1 MVREVDSAIPSETIP
16 VLPKWFAIYTLPR
29 HEKRVAQHC
38 QIRQIEH
45 YLPLYSVQRRWKNG
59 LRQIVQFPLFPN
71 YLFVKVTRKKR
82 SSVLDVP
89 GVVSIVG
96 DCNEHYAVSDNYMQF
111 LQMGL
116 VQGKIEP
123 HTYLESGE
131 EVHIKSG
138 FMAGMKGVLVR
149 KKSGLR
155 VVVNLELI
163 RRSVVVELDS
173 ADLELSRSALLYRV
187 EDEALSA

>member
-1 MVREVDSAIPSETIP
+1 MVREVGSAIPFETIP
-16 VLPKWFAIYTLPR
+16 ALQKWFAVYTLPR
-29 HEKRVAQHC
+29 HEKRVVQHF
-38 QIRQIEH
+38 QIREIEH

-71 YLFVKVTRKKR
+71 YLFVKITRKKR

-96 DCNEHYAVSDNYMQF
+96 DCNEYYAVSDNYMQF
-111 LQMGL
+111 LQVGL

-123 HTYLESGE
+123 HMYLESGE
-131 EVHIKSG
+131 EVRIKSG

-163 RRSVVVELDS
+163 RRSVVVELDI
-173 ADLELSRSALLYRV
+173 ADLEPSRSVSYRA